1 MSSVKIVTDAPN
13 ILSIVVSSRPRG
25 GTTVVADET
34 TMGVVVVVDLGTIR
48 IDRDKREIL
57 AMELSLVT
65 SILILKFLFW
75 LDYRR
80 FAALTNFSTFFVK
93 NLT

>member
-1 MSSVKIVTDAPN
+1 MSSVKIVTDAPK

-25 GTTVVADET
+25 ATVVADET

-75 LDYRR
+75 LDYRL
-80 FAALTNFSTFFVK
+80 FAALINFSTFFVK